1 MQHTQ
6 QLFLEA
12 LKAALKNEQIEWNNK
27 VEAQEWMDLFRMA
40 EVHQI
45 LPMIYEAV
53 YRSPAAGQADPQI
66 LAPAKAQMVR
76 TVIMQTQKTGEFE
89 PLYRYLRESGIC
101 PLVVKGIV
109 CRNIYPNPDYRISG
123 DEDLLI
129 RPEDFRKCHDL
140 LREYGMQ
147 TSEQDMDAE
156 ELESVYEVPYGK
168 KGSLIY
174 IELHKSLFPPES
186 EAYGD
191 LNRFF
196 ANVHEDAID
205 IRIDGTDIRTM
216 GYTDHL
222 FYLICH
228 SFKHFL
234 HSGFGIRL
242 LRERNIDVKVN
253 GSLAKANV
261 DDRMKIIE
269 LGESLDAPVRIDTYM
284 YPSVRER
291 NHAYNNQARLD
302 PEMAAKARVEV
313 LQREMGE
320 EVFAQYR
327 KIQLDEAENTPEG
340 EAVPGQMACRAG
352 KSSFV
357 VNWQGEMR
365 SCVVLDKPSIPLRNV
380 EFEEAWKFTKKETE
394 SLRISARCSSCK
406 LRKVCNTCVA
416 AAIAETGKADGVPEY
431 LCRYTEA
438 TVRYL
443 KETSKK

>member
-12 LKAALKNEQIEWNNK
+12 LKAALKNEQVEWNNK
-27 VEAQEWMDLFRMA
+27 LEAQEWMDLFRMA

-234 HSGFGIRL
+234 HRGFGIRQVCDICL
-242 LRERNIDVKVN
+242 FTHR
-253 GSLAKANV
+253 
-261 DDRMKIIE
+261 
-269 LGESLDAPVRIDTYM
+269 Y
-284 YPSVRER
+284 
-291 NHAYNNQARLD
+291 
-302 PEMAAKARVEV
+302 
-313 LQREMGE
+313 GE
-320 EVFAQYR
+320 EVDWPRLAQRLEQARAEVFAANLLAIGR
-327 KIQLDEAENTPEG
+327 KYLGFSAYP
-340 EAVPGQMACRAG
+340 EAVERWMAGFGEKLDCEDLLADLLASGIYGSSSLSRQHSSLITLNAVKDGTGGRGAHRVLRTMFPARKDLLRAYPYLERYP
-352 KSSFV
+352 
-357 VNWQGEMR
+357 W
-365 SCVVLDKPSIPLRNV
+365 LLPA
-380 EFEEAWKFTKKETE
+380 AWVQRLGRYQSQNRGAESAKE
-394 SLRISARCSSCK
+394 SLSIGTQRVE
-406 LRKVCNTCVA
+406 L
-416 AAIAETGKADGVPEY
+416 
-431 LCRYTEA
+431 
-438 TVRYL
+438 L
-443 KETSKK
+443 KKYQVIR

>member
-234 HSGFGIRL
+234 HSGFGIRQVCDIILFANEYGDAIDWEKILRQCREIHADLFAAALFAIGEKYLTFDPEKAHYPKVWQGICVDETDMLMDL
-242 LRERNIDVKVN
+242 LDSGIYGN
-253 GSLAKANV
+253 ANMS
-261 DDRMKIIE
+261 RKHSSNMT
-269 LGESLDAPVRIDTYM
+269 LDAVVADKNNIIDRIADWRY
-284 YPSVRER
+284 
-291 NHAYNNQARLD
+291 L
-302 PEMAAKARVEV
+302 RVDLVE
-313 LQREMGE
+313 
-320 EVFAQYR
+320 
-327 KIQLDEAENTPEG
+327 I
-340 EAVPGQMACRAG
+340 
-352 KSSFV
+352 
-357 VNWQGEMR
+357 
-365 SCVVLDKPSIPLRNV
+365 LR
-380 EFEEAWKFTKKETE
+380 
-394 SLRISARCSSCK
+394 
-406 LRKVCNTCVA
+406 
-416 AAIAETGKADGVPEY
+416 G
-431 LCRYTEA
+431 LCRGCVGRQSRSEC
-438 TVRYL
+438 
-443 KETSKK
+443 KEG

>member
-12 LKAALKNEQIEWNNK
+12 LKAALKNEQVEWNNK
-27 VEAQEWMDLFRMA
+27 LEAQEWMDLFRMA

-140 LREYGMQ
+140 LHEYGMQ

-222 FYLICH
+222 FYLI
-228 SFKHFL
+228 
-234 HSGFGIRL
+234 
-242 LRERNIDVKVN
+242 
-253 GSLAKANV
+253 
-261 DDRMKIIE
+261 
-269 LGESLDAPVRIDTYM
+269 
-284 YPSVRER
+284 
-291 NHAYNNQARLD
+291 
-302 PEMAAKARVEV
+302 
-313 LQREMGE
+313 
-320 EVFAQYR
+320 
-327 KIQLDEAENTPEG
+327 
-340 EAVPGQMACRAG
+340 
-352 KSSFV
+352 
-357 VNWQGEMR
+357 
-365 SCVVLDKPSIPLRNV
+365 
-380 EFEEAWKFTKKETE
+380 
-394 SLRISARCSSCK
+394 
-406 LRKVCNTCVA
+406 
-416 AAIAETGKADGVPEY
+416 
-431 LCRYTEA
+431 
-438 TVRYL
+438 
-443 KETSKK
+443 

>member
-12 LKAALKNEQIEWNNK
+12 LKAALKNEQVEWNNK
-27 VEAQEWMDLFRMA
+27 LEAQEWMDLFRMA

-140 LREYGMQ
+140 LHKYGMQ

-196 ANVHEDAID
+196 ANVHAIGEKYLTFDPEKAHYPKVWQGICVDETDMLMDLLDSGIYGNANMSRKHSSNMTLDAVVADKNGKKAGNTVLKSLFPSAKKLEGRYPYLKKHPILLPIAWTD
-205 IRIDGTDIRTM
+205 RILKYRKETVAGGDNAAAD
-216 GYTDHL
+216 
-222 FYLICH
+222 
-228 SFKHFL
+228 S
-234 HSGFGIRL
+234 
-242 LRERNIDVKVN
+242 VKIGN
-253 GSLAKANV
+253 Q
-261 DDRMKIIE
+261 RIE
-269 LGESLDAPVRIDTYM
+269 LMKEYGI
-284 YPSVRER
+284 
-291 NHAYNNQARLD
+291 
-302 PEMAAKARVEV
+302 
-313 LQREMGE
+313 
-320 EVFAQYR
+320 
-327 KIQLDEAENTPEG
+327 I
-340 EAVPGQMACRAG
+340 
-352 KSSFV
+352 
-357 VNWQGEMR
+357 
-365 SCVVLDKPSIPLRNV
+365 
-380 EFEEAWKFTKKETE
+380 KK
-394 SLRISARCSSCK
+394 
-406 LRKVCNTCVA
+406 
-416 AAIAETGKADGVPEY
+416 
-431 LCRYTEA
+431 
-438 TVRYL
+438 
-443 KETSKK
+443 

>member
-12 LKAALKNEQIEWNNK
+12 LKAALKNEQVEWNNK
-27 VEAQEWMDLFRMA
+27 LEAQEWMDLFRMA

-45 LPMIYEAV
+45 LPMIY
-53 YRSPAAGQADPQI
+53 QADPQI

-140 LREYGMQ
+140 LRKYGMQ

-234 HSGFGIRL
+234 HSGFGIRQVCDIILFANEYGDAIDWEKVLRQCREIHADLFAAALFAIGEKYLTFDPEKAHYPKVWQGICVDETMSRKHSSNMTLDAVAADKNGKKAGNTVLKSLFPSAKKLEGRYPYLKKHPIL
-242 LRERNIDVKVN
+242 LPIAWTDRILKYRKETVAGGDNAAADSVKIGN
-253 GSLAKANV
+253 Q
-261 DDRMKIIE
+261 RIE
-269 LGESLDAPVRIDTYM
+269 LM
-284 YPSVRER
+284 
-291 NHAYNNQARLD
+291 
-302 PEMAAKARVEV
+302 
-313 LQREMGE
+313 
-320 EVFAQYR
+320 
-327 KIQLDEAENTPEG
+327 
-340 EAVPGQMACRAG
+340 
-352 KSSFV
+352 
-357 VNWQGEMR
+357 
-365 SCVVLDKPSIPLRNV
+365 
-380 EFEEAWKFTKKETE
+380 KEYGIIKNDIK
-394 SLRISARCSSCK
+394 R
-406 LRKVCNTCVA
+406 
-416 AAIAETGKADGVPEY
+416 
-431 LCRYTEA
+431 
-438 TVRYL
+438 
-443 KETSKK
+443 